1 MGPKKIAGQKST
13 QNSSDVAS
21 GNNHPGWP
29 KLTGGATKL
38 GGTSGGGKKHG
49 SHDKKMT
56 Y

>member
-1 MGPKKIAGQKST
+1 MGSKKIAGQKST
-13 QNSSDVAS
+13 QKSSDVAS
-21 GNNHPGWP
+21 GSNHPGWP

-38 GGTSGGGKKHG
+38 GGTGGEKKHS